1 MRTVKEIMD
10 ILSTRNQEDKIWC
23 MWVDKEE
30 LMDII
35 TETEYTD
42 NLGNPIELDEKLIT
56 DTFYSDVMAS
66 VDSAD
71 YVWDRFAEDLRDTT
85 RDRYEKLIN
94 DKMET
99 METIDDTELW
109 DKE

>member
-10 ILSTRNQEDKIWC
+10 ILSTRNQNEYLWC

-30 LMDII
+30 MIDII
-35 TETEYTD
+35 EETDYTD
-42 NLGNPIELDEKLIT
+42 NLGNPIEIDRNLFS
-56 DTFYSDVMAS
+56 DTFYSHVMRS

-85 RDRYEKLIN
+85 RTEYEKLIN
-94 DKMET
+94 DKMEAI
-99 METIDDTELW
+99 EDTDLW